1 MLFTFICTDK
11 PDRLQVRKETR
22 PAHLEYLDARIDQVV
37 YGGPLFGE
45 DDETPVGSLIIVDAE
60 NRAAAEKIAAEDPY
74 NQAGLF
80 ASVEIKATKQVYP
93 KG

>member
-1 MLFTFICTDK
+1 MLFTFLCTDK
-11 PDRLQVRKETR
+11 PDSLQLRKDTR

-37 YGGPLFGE
+37 YGGPLFGD
-45 DDETPVGSLIIVDAE
+45 DDETPIGSLIIVNAE
-60 NRAAAEKIAAEDPY
+60 NRAAAEKIADDDPY

-80 ASVEIKATKQVYP
+80 EKVEVRATKQVYP